1 MFSDL
6 QLNPTKR
13 TLRQFAGA
21 WLVVFIVLALKQL
34 VHGHKWIG
42 VALILIALIGLAG
55 LVKPL
60 AVKKL
65 FIGATIAATPLG
77 WIVSQLVLAIMFY
90 VVLTPIALIRRLC
103 GRDPLQL
110 KRPAEKQSFWVQRG
124 NPPPPENY
132 LKQY

>member
-6 QLNPTKR
+6 QLNPTER

-21 WLVVFIVLALKQL
+21 WFLVFTAAALRQL
-34 VHGHKWIG
+34 VHGHKQIG
-42 VALILIALIGLAG
+42 VALILIGLIGVAG
-55 LVKPL
+55 LVKPV

-65 FIGATIAATPLG
+65 FIGATIAAMPLG
-77 WIVSQLVLAIMFY
+77 WVMMQLMLAIMFY
-90 VVLTPIALIRRLC
+90 VVLTPIALIRRLS

-110 KRPAEKQSFWVQRG
+110 RRQSGKQSSWVQRG